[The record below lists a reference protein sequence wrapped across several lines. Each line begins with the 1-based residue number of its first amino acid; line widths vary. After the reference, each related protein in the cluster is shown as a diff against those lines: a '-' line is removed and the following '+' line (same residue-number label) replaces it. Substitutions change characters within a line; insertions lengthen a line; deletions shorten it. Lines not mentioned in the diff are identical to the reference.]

1 MVFLLTPPYL
11 TEIKI
16 LFFFCSMCANWILEL
31 SLLPCPQVLAVSFWQ
46 SKLLSI
52 IKFYYEQLFLTCI
65 CLGFCCDLSNVIKSE
80 LSIFESFLT
89 VRQYLQ
95 GNTIL
100 HVYQTAYQIT
110 SGIQKKTWHSWK
122 HNGWNKS
129 IYWTQ
134 ITLSKT

>member
-16 LFFFCSMCANWILEL
+16 LFFFWSMCANWVLEL

-52 IKFYYEQLFLTCI
+52 IKFYYEQLFLTCV

-80 LSIFESFLT
+80 LNIFESFLT

-100 HVYQTAYQIT
+100 YVYQTAYRIT

-122 HNGWNKS
+122 HVMARTNLL
-129 IYWTQ
+129 IEPR
-134 ITLSKT
+134 